1 MRGFANLD
9 FEEPHLECCQQETGV
24 QGRAQRVFKLCSV
37 QAEWMHASPRQRL
50 YRLPI
55 CWRLAVWSQPPKGAP
70 LQDSFW
76 DRIQGARNS
85 ELGVLWRTA
94 IVASFNAFL
103 LNAIPVIVSVATFT
117 AYVLLGH
124 NLTAAKAFTAL
135 SLFTV
140 SCLQFCHHQLRSIH
154 PVCTPL
160 RDFSCCA
167 SFCSVI

>member
-1 MRGFANLD
+1 M
-9 FEEPHLECCQQETGV
+9 
-24 QGRAQRVFKLCSV
+24 
-37 QAEWMHASPRQRL
+37 
-50 YRLPI
+50 
-55 CWRLAVWSQPPKGAP
+55 
-70 LQDSFW
+70 
-76 DRIQGARNS
+76 
-85 ELGVLWRTA
+85 LWRTA

-140 SCLQFCHHQLRSIH
+140 RYLHYCHHQLGDIH
-154 PVCTPL
+154 PICTPL

-167 SFCSVI
+167 FVAV

>member
-1 MRGFANLD
+1 MQCASGMAACVVARATAQAPYLFATSSL
-9 FEEPHLECCQQETGV
+9 V
-24 QGRAQRVFKLCSV
+24 A
-37 QAEWMHASPRQRL
+37 ASQD
-50 YRLPI
+50 
-55 CWRLAVWSQPPKGAP
+55 VS

-140 SCLQFCHHQLRSIH
+140 RCLRYCRHQSRVIH
-154 PVCTPL
+154 PVCTHL
-160 RDFSCCA
+160 REPSCCT
-167 SFCSVI
+167 SCCCVM